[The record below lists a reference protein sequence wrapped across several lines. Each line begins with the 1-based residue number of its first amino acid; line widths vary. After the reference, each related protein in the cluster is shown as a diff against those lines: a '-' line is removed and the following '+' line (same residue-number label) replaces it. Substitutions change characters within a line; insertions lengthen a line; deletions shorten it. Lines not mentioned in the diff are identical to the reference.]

1 VCVSKIALRY
11 SGLVHLNDK
20 GKYTS
25 EITITTQSEDP
36 EAFKG
41 TQHDFDVLFEVLA
54 NNPKRHA
61 KVNA

>member
-1 VCVSKIALRY
+1 MIKENI
-11 SGLVHLNDK
+11 HL
-20 GKYTS
+20 KYQ
-25 EITITTQSEDP
+25 TTQSEDP

-41 TQHDFDVLFEVLA
+41 TQHDVDVLFEVLA